1 MRLFV
6 TGASGFIGSAIV
18 KKLQARGVDVLGLA
32 RSDASA
38 EKLHQQGV
46 QVMRGDLE
54 DIASLRSAVEQSDGV
69 IHAGYIHDFSR
80 MDHAATIDQQAIL
93 AMGEVLAGSNRPLVV
108 TTGTALVSPGRLA
121 VEQTQPVSGG
131 HPRSDSNIAALALAD
146 KGVRVSLVR
155 LPPTVHGAGDH
166 GFVPMIINMSKE
178 KGAAV
183 YVGDG
188 ANRWPAVH
196 RDDAAELFCLA
207 AEHAEAG
214 TILHAIQ
221 EEGIPFRQI
230 AETIGAGLSLPVKS
244 LSMEE
249 AKEWLGWMAF
259 FASIDNPASSEW
271 TRQTFNWQPTGPGL
285 LQDMREAGYFSRNDL
300 SA

>member
-1 MRLFV
+1 
-6 TGASGFIGSAIV
+6 
-18 KKLQARGVDVLGLA
+18 
-32 RSDASA
+32 
-38 EKLHQQGV
+38 
-46 QVMRGDLE
+46 VMRGDLE

-80 MDHAATIDQQAIL
+80 MDHAAAIDQQAIL

-166 GFVPMIINMSKE
+166 GFVPMIINLAKE

-183 YVGDG
+183 YIGDG

-285 LQDMREAGYFSRNDL
+285 LQDMREAGYFSR
-300 SA
+300 

>member
-38 EKLHQQGV
+38 EKLQHQSV
-46 QVMRGDLE
+46 QVIRGDLE
-54 DIASLRSAVEQSDGV
+54 DIASLRTAVEQSDGV

-80 MDHAATIDQQAIL
+80 MDHAAAIDQQAIL

-121 VEQTQPVSGG
+121 IEQTQPVSGG
-131 HPRSDSNIAALALAD
+131 HPRSDSNIAALAMAD

-166 GFVPMIINMSKE
+166 GFVPMIINMAKE

-183 YVGDG
+183 YIGDG
-188 ANRWPAVH
+188 SNRWPAVH

-207 AEHAEAG
+207 AEKAEAG
-214 TILHAIQ
+214 AILHAIQ
-221 EEGIPFRQI
+221 EEGIAFRQI
-230 AETIGAGLSLPVKS
+230 AETIGTGLSLPVKS
-244 LSMEE
+244 LTQEE
-249 AKEWLGWMAF
+249 AKAWLGWMAF
-259 FASIDNPASSEW
+259 FASVDNPASSEW

-285 LQDMREAGYFSRNDL
+285 LQDMREAGYFNK
-300 SA
+300 

>member
-166 GFVPMIINMSKE
+166 GFVPMIINMAKE

-183 YVGDG
+183 YIGDG

-221 EEGIPFRQI
+221 EGGIPFRQI
-230 AETIGAGLSLPVKS
+230 AETIGAGLSLPLKS

-285 LQDMREAGYFSRNDL
+285 LQDMREAGYFSR
-300 SA
+300 

>member
-80 MDHAATIDQQAIL
+80 MDHAAAIDQQAIL

-166 GFVPMIINMSKE
+166 GFVPMIINMAKE

-183 YVGDG
+183 YIGDG

-221 EEGIPFRQI
+221 EGGIPFRQI

-271 TRQTFNWQPTGPGL
+271 TRQTFNWQLTGPGL
-285 LQDMREAGYFSRNDL
+285 LQDMREAGYFSR
-300 SA
+300 

>member
-18 KKLQARGVDVLGLA
+18 KKLQVRGVDVLGLA

-46 QVMRGDLE
+46 QVIRGDLE

-80 MDHAATIDQQAIL
+80 MGHAAAIDQQAIL

-146 KGVRVSLVR
+146 KGVRISLVR

-166 GFVPMIINMSKE
+166 GFVPMIINMAKE

-183 YVGDG
+183 YIGDG

-221 EEGIPFRQI
+221 EEGIAFRQI

-244 LSMEE
+244 LTLEE
-249 AKEWLGWMAF
+249 AKEWLGWMTF

-285 LQDMREAGYFSRNDL
+285 LQDMREAGYFSR
-300 SA
+300 